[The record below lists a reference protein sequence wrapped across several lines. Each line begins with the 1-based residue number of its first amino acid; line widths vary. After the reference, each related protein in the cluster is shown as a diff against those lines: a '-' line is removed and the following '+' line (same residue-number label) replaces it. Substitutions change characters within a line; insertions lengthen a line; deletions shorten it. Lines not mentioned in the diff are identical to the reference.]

1 MNQNLEETIPT
12 NIDLPDFNDTEIA
25 FKGKTNEDLNRAYWL
40 FKIIAS
46 NFLTKVGPYLTNSA
60 IKIGLPV
67 IPLIKKTIFAQFC
80 GGETIE
86 ECNATIAQLDNGR
99 VGTILDYSVEG
110 EQQEKSFI
118 HTTEEIMAIIRKA
131 KTDPRIPLTVFKPTG
146 VARFELLKKVSV
158 KASLS
163 TAEQAEYFKV
173 KARINQICRLAY
185 ELDVPVMIDAEES
198 WIQNAIDDIATEMM
212 RTDNRERAIVYNT
225 YQLYRNDKLASLQAD
240 IYLAETDG
248 FILGAKLV
256 RGAYM
261 EKERERAQR
270 MGYPSPIHVNKEAT
284 DNDYNEAI
292 KRCIKHIDHTAF
304 VAGTHNEQSCRL
316 LAEQINKYRLP
327 HNHPHICFSQLL
339 GMSDNLSF
347 NLGNAG
353 YNVTK
358 YVPYGPVKSVLPYL
372 FRRAEENTAI
382 AGQTGR
388 ELKLIAAEKE
398 RRRMN

>member
-1 MNQNLEETIPT
+1 MNQNLGETIST

-25 FKGKTNEDLNRAYWL
+25 FKGKTKEDLNRAYWL
-40 FKIIAS
+40 FKIISS

-60 IKIGLPV
+60 IKFGLPV

-86 ECNATIAQLDNGR
+86 ECNATIAQLDSGK

-146 VARFELLKKVSV
+146 VARFELLKKVSA

-212 RTDNRERAIVYNT
+212 RTYNRERAIVYNT

-270 MGYPSPIHVNKEAT
+270 MGYPSPIHASKEAT
-284 DNDYNEAI
+284 DTDYNEAI
-292 KRCIKHIDHTAF
+292 KRCMKHIEHTAF

-316 LAEQINKYRLP
+316 LAELINEYRLP

-347 NLGNAG
+347 NLGSAG

-398 RRRMN
+398 RRRTN

>member
-1 MNQNLEETIPT
+1 MNQNFEEITSAH
-12 NIDLPDFNDTEIA
+12 IDLPDFNDTEIA

-40 FKIIAS
+40 FKIISS

-60 IKIGLPV
+60 IKVGLPV

-86 ECNATIAQLDNGR
+86 ECNATIAQLDSGK
-99 VGTILDYSVEG
+99 VATILDYSVEG

-146 VARFELLKKVSV
+146 VARFEILKKVSA

-163 TAEQAEYFKV
+163 MAEQAEYFKV

-212 RTDNRERAIVYNT
+212 RTYNMERAIVYNT

-270 MGYPSPIHVNKEAT
+270 MGYPSPIHANKEAT
-284 DNDYNEAI
+284 DTDYNEAI

-316 LAEQINKYRLP
+316 LAELIKEYRLP
-327 HNHPHICFSQLL
+327 HNHPNICFSQLL

-347 NLGNAG
+347 NLGSAG

>member
-1 MNQNLEETIPT
+1 MNQNLGETIST

-40 FKIIAS
+40 FKIISS
-46 NFLTKVGPYLTNSA
+46 NFLTKVGPCLTNSA
-60 IKIGLPV
+60 IKFGLPV

-86 ECNATIAQLDNGR
+86 ECNATIAQLDSGK

-146 VARFELLKKVSV
+146 VARFELLKKVSA

-185 ELDVPVMIDAEES
+185 ELDVPVMFDAEES

-212 RTDNRERAIVYNT
+212 RTYNRERAIVYNT

-270 MGYPSPIHVNKEAT
+270 MGYPSPIHANKEAT
-284 DNDYNEAI
+284 DTDYNEAI
-292 KRCIKHIDHTAF
+292 KRCMKHIEHTAF

-316 LAEQINKYRLP
+316 LAELINEYRLP

-347 NLGNAG
+347 NLGSAG

-398 RRRMN
+398 RRRTN